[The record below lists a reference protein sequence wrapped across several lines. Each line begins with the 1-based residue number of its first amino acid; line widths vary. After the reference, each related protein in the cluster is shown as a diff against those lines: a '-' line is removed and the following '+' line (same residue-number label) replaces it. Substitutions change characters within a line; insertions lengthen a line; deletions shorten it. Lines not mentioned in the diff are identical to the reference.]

1 MLLGGELA
9 GGESFPWWRDGL
21 VVRDDPVD
29 SHFHPGLRVVPNF
42 SSGIVERAKR
52 ERALK
57 SPYTRKGDM
66 RRGVI
71 LTARSII
78 PEEKWGTTLSLFS
91 PRLLPFSPTAE
102 PGPRLS

>member
-21 VVRDDPVD
+21 VVRDDRLIH
-29 SHFHPGLRVVPNF
+29 SRASETRARVK
-42 SSGIVERAKR
+42 ITLHEKR
-52 ERALK
+52 RHAAW
-57 SPYTRKGDM
+57 GDFNA
-66 RRGVI
+66 RSRF
-71 LTARSII
+71 ARSII

-91 PRLLPFSPTAE
+91 PRLLPFTSTAE